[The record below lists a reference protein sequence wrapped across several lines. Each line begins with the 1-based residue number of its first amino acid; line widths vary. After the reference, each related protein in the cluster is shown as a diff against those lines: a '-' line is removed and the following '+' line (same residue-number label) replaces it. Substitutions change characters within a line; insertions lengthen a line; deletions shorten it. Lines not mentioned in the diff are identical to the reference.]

1 MAPMNRTLRLLPPRL
16 LLSALLAIAATACND
31 VREAVGIT
39 KKMPDE
45 FEVVKQA
52 PLVLPPNFTLRPPEP
67 GAPRPQ
73 ELQPRE
79 AAQAALTG
87 RRQAPAG
94 DATPLLRTGGA
105 NSAPRSAGE
114 SALLS
119 QANATNVDPSIR
131 RTISEETTNLLE
143 RDKSFVDR
151 LVFWQKPPPPG
162 LVVDATKES
171 QRLRE
176 VAASGTPANKGDV
189 PVIQRKQRGILED
202 IF

>member
-1 MAPMNRTLRLLPPRL
+1 MNRFARLLPL
-16 LLSALLAIAATACND
+16 VALAVAATACND

-39 KKMPDE
+39 KRMPDE

-94 DATPLLRTGGA
+94 DATPILRSGGVGG
-105 NSAPRSAGE
+105 APRSAGE
-114 SALLS
+114 SALLGL
-119 QANATNVDPSIR
+119 ANATTVDPSIR
-131 RTISEETTNLLE
+131 RTINEETTQLLE

-151 LVFWQKPPPPG
+151 LVFWQKPAVPG